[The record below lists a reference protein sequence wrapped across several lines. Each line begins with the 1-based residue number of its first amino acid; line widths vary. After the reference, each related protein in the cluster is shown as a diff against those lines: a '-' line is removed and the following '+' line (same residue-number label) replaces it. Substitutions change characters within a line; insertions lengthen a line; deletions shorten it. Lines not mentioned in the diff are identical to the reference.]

1 MLVPVT
7 QKHIDNGIA
16 SDAQFC
22 MVAKAIR
29 AKMKKKADV
38 QVCDVEIEINGM
50 LYFNT
55 KALSDKIVAFDK
67 NPKRVKPFTLKL
79 DKERQTATVVR

>member
-16 SDAQFC
+16 SDARFC

-29 AKMKKKADV
+29 AKMKKKADI
-38 QVCDVEIEINGM
+38 QVCDSEIEINGN
-50 LYFNT
+50 LYYNT
-55 KALSDKIVAFDK
+55 QALSYKIAAFDR

-79 DKERQTATVVR
+79 NKERGTAAVVR

>member
-7 QKHIDNGIA
+7 QKHIDNGRPGD
-16 SDAQFC
+16 SQLC

-29 AKMKKKADV
+29 AKMKKKADI
-38 QVCDVEIEINGM
+38 QVCDSEIEISSN
-50 LYFNT
+50 LYYNT
-55 KALSDKIVAFDK
+55 QALSYKIVAFDR

-79 DKERQTATVVR
+79 NKERGTATVVR